1 MNQPRGEQDSLGITS
16 AAYNESAF
24 ETFVVGFVFE
34 RKGFPRKSFRKNL
47 SEKIFLKNL
56 EK

>member
-1 MNQPRGEQDSLGITS
+1 MSQPRGEQDSLGITS
-16 AAYNESAF
+16 AVYNESAF

-47 SEKIFLKNL
+47 SEKS
-56 EK
+56 